1 MEFIQ
6 KIAWGIIELVHWHTL
21 LVTEL
26 GELGKNEST
35 NYQTKILL
43 WLGNAVLH
51 NVLMLTN

>member
-6 KIAWGIIELVHWHTL
+6 KIAWGIIEIVHWHTL
-21 LVTEL
+21 SETEL

-35 NYQTKILL
+35 NYQKKILL

-51 NVLMLTN
+51 NFLMLTN

>member
-6 KIAWGIIELVHWHTL
+6 KIAWGIIELVHSHTL

-35 NYQTKILL
+35 NYPKKILL